1 MLAHRAPNQTT
12 SGKQE
17 MRIRAN
23 IELVERAG
31 LTQLTQAFEKTRPTG
46 AEPALE
52 HTMNSKSHGTP
63 NVKYAK
69 KFEGSKKRTKKSQH
83 VKMVLKPSNLND
95 IESIFSST
103 PERGPGMAAP

>member
-1 MLAHRAPNQTT
+1 
-12 SGKQE
+12 

-31 LTQLTQAFEKTRPTG
+31 LTQLTRAFEKTRSTEV
-46 AEPALE
+46 EPALE
-52 HTMNSKSHGTP
+52 HTMINKSHGTT

-69 KFEGSKKRTKKSQH
+69 KFEGSKKRTKKSQMQ
-83 VKMVLKPSNLND
+83 KMVLKPSNLND

-103 PERGPGMAAP
+103 PERGHGMADP

>member
-1 MLAHRAPNQTT
+1 
-12 SGKQE
+12 

-31 LTQLTQAFEKTRPTG
+31 LTQLTRAFEKTRLTEV
-46 AEPALE
+46 EPALQ
-52 HTMNSKSHGTP
+52 HSMINKSRGTP

-69 KFEGSKKRTKKSQH
+69 KFEGSKKRTKKSQ
-83 VKMVLKPSNLND
+83 MVLKPSNLND

-103 PERGPGMAAP
+103 PERGLGMADP